1 MENAADAL
9 KIVLAIFIFSIGLM
23 ILFTMASQAKE
34 TARIMIAETDPTK
47 YYNYFEEID
56 EKTIDA
62 NGNRIV
68 KLQDIIPALYRYS
81 EENYGVTII
90 DKDGKIVARFDLDTE
105 RVCNSWINASQE
117 TKRNFIIE
125 TRHTFAKANRL
136 AKLINNKENTIE
148 FYRNIDISEN
158 HDGTINYDDMNSI
171 IIDETEMIKLF
182 EKIYGQTTSRLIN
195 RPYYCYWIGN
205 TGWTAQRIDSDLS
218 RNKCTI

>member
-1 MENAADAL
+1 MENASDAL

-23 ILFTMASQAKE
+23 ILFNMASQAKE

-56 EKTIDA
+56 EKTVDA

-81 EENYGVTII
+81 EENYGVTIV
-90 DKDGKIVARFDLDTE
+90 DKYGNIAARFDLDTE
-105 RVCNSWINASQE
+105 RICNSWINARE
-117 TKRNFIIE
+117 DRKRDFIIE
-125 TRHTFAKANRL
+125 TRYTFIKANTL
-136 AKLINNKENTIE
+136 AKLVNNKDNTIK
-148 FYRNIDISEN
+148 FYDNINVPTNS
-158 HDGTINYDDMNSI
+158 DGTINYEDMNSI
-171 IIDETEMIKLF
+171 NIDETEMINLFNKL
-182 EKIYGQTTSRLIN
+182 YGQQTTTLIN

-218 RNKCTI
+218 RNKRTL